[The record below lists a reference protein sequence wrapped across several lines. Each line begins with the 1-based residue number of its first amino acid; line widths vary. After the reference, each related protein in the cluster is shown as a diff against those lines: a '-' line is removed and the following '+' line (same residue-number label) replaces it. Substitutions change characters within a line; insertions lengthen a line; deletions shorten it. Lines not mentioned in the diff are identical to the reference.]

1 MKIDFNNFDIRDERK
16 LSDLIFNGGIELAG
30 NIIKIDERNERHITV
45 YFN

>member
-16 LSDLIFNGGIELAG
+16 LSDLIFNDGIESAG
-30 NIIKIDERNERHITV
+30 NIIKIDERNERRITV